1 MNFSDVFLVVV
12 LYKCSLED
20 SETIKT
26 LQKNLNKKISLFVYD
41 NSPVKQY
48 EDNNFVFNQFEIEYL
63 HDSENSG
70 LSTAY
75 NFALRK
81 ALAEGK
87 NWLLLMDQD
96 TFFTKEFIDE
106 ISTLNFKKISE
117 NVGAIIPKVFSVEK
131 NIISPAKMMTGG
143 LCKPINIEPGI
154 SLQPITGIN
163 SGTLIKTDLIQRIG
177 GFNSLLPLDMLDHWY
192 FREIYKL
199 SKVVLVLET
208 NIIQDLSVA
217 GNFEETVSINRY
229 KNILQAEKIFLKN
242 DGLLA
247 KIIFNLRLIRR
258 ALKQIKFKNKEYF
271 KTTISCFFK

>member
-1 MNFSDVFLVVV
+1 
-12 LYKCSLED
+12 
-20 SETIKT
+20 
-26 LQKNLNKKISLFVYD
+26 
-41 NSPVKQY
+41 
-48 EDNNFVFNQFEIEYL
+48 
-63 HDSENSG
+63 
-70 LSTAY
+70 
-75 NFALRK
+75 
-81 ALAEGK
+81 
-87 NWLLLMDQD
+87 
-96 TFFTKEFIDE
+96 
-106 ISTLNFKKISE
+106 
-117 NVGAIIPKVFSVEK
+117 
-131 NIISPAKMMTGG
+131 MTGG